1 MFIFRNAEG
10 VAYMFRESLGNP
22 VIFHLEKGKHK
33 LSLWIHVGYGPYLQ
47 NQIYRKVDDFL
58 FFSFVQ

>member
-10 VAYMFRESLGNP
+10 VAYMFREILGNP

-33 LSLWIHVGYGPYLQ
+33 LSLWIHVGYGPYL
-47 NQIYRKVDDFL
+47 
-58 FFSFVQ
+58 